1 VRIIGWIFL
10 IAGVALIGL
19 SIWRWQ
25 KGDEADEMIES
36 VTDSVG
42 SATDSLTSL
51 GRSSGDGTNDLPD
64 VDVSAAKDS

>member
-1 VRIIGWIFL
+1 VRIIVWIFL

-36 VTDSVG
+36 VTNSVG

-51 GRSSGDGTNDLPD
+51 GRSSGDGANDLPD